1 MTLSDITAYVYRRT
15 EQNSTSFPAADML
28 IAINN
33 GLERVETLIRPW
45 SAAYNATRYTSGDL
59 STGTLVPK
67 FNSRFHEVLGLWVS
81 VQRATEKL
89 QKSASGLASELMV
102 KEEEMVRW
110 YGLHN
115 FRECTMSATTDAVT
129 LQNHDFQTNDKV
141 IFETTGALLTG
152 ISGETWYYVIRID
165 NNTFKLASSIDGSAI
180 DLTSSATGTQFVG
193 CERQGGLQRNAVNN
207 QRHSN
212 K

>member
-1 MTLSDITAYVYRRT
+1 MTLADIKNYVYRRT
-15 EQNSTSFPAADML
+15 ESNSTSIPAADML
-28 IAINN
+28 IMVNN
-33 GLERVETLIRPW
+33 GLERIETLIRPW
-45 SAAYNATRYTSGDL
+45 VAAYNATRWDSSDL
-59 STGTLVPK
+59 STGTAVPK
-67 FNSRFHEVLGLWVS
+67 FNSRFHEVLALWVAL
-81 VQRATEKL
+81 QRANEKVL
-89 QKSASGLASELMV
+89 KSAPSLASELML

-129 LQNHDFQTNDKV
+129 LQNHSFNTNDRV

-152 ISGETWYYVIRID
+152 ISGETWYYVIQVD
-165 NNTFKLASSIDGSAI
+165 SNSFKLSSSIDGSAI

-193 CERQGGLQRNAVNN
+193 CERQGGFQRSSVNN